1 MMIFGLLA
9 LLAFVIS
16 SSVVYL
22 KNKR

>member
-1 MMIFGLLA
+1 MMVFGLLA